1 MSQTGTPGTNGGYQ
15 SVKIFNCFFARNKQ
29 IMIFLHYKWTFYFV
43 FHHKRVVDTK
53 LTPSRLQQTVVIKY
67 ERHAAY
73 ERINA
78 KTGKHEKTVQDHI
91 LRITGCHFLAY

>member
-1 MSQTGTPGTNGGYQ
+1 M
-15 SVKIFNCFFARNKQ
+15 V
-29 IMIFLHYKWTFYFV
+29 FLHYKWTFYFV
-43 FHHKRVVDTK
+43 LHHRRTIDTK

-78 KTGKHEKTVQDHI
+78 KTGKHGKTKKQFATTLYVSRDVTCYHTDAPSCGI
-91 LRITGCHFLAY
+91 L